1 MVYTNKS
8 VSDFDALSYED
19 KHSQDFERTS
29 KQYYESNYEV
39 DADGD
44 WCGCVYRVWDGRV
57 LLGTFYQKQKRWIA
71 NPYYKNREYL
81 RLEQS
86 LERTFN
92 SNQRAINHII
102 RSYEGN

>member
-1 MVYTNKS
+1 MTQQS
-8 VSDFDALSYED
+8 VSVQNFDAIKFELEREQ
-19 KHSQDFERTS
+19 KFNQSQ
-29 KQYYESNYEV
+29 
-39 DADGD
+39 
-44 WCGCVYRVWDGRV
+44 WCGCVYRVWDGRI
-57 LLGTFYQKQKRWIA
+57 LLGTFYQKQKKWIA
-71 NPYYKNREYL
+71 NPYYKNRNYL